1 MQDLIRIQNISYRYD
16 GGEILRFPDFD
27 IAKGQHTL
35 LLGESGS
42 GKTTLLHVLTGL
54 LAPASGEVKL
64 LDTSLYQLNHRD
76 LDHFR
81 GQHIGIVF
89 QNAHL
94 LNSLTLHENL
104 QIAQSFAGKP
114 IDHRRITEV
123 LTSLQLGELEN
134 RLPKKLSRGQ
144 LQRAAIARAV
154 INGPALLVAD
164 EPTAALD
171 DHNTERVM
179 ELLLD
184 IAQTHGA
191 TLLIATHDQRIKH
204 HFAHQYILSKS

>member
-1 MQDLIRIQNISYRYD
+1 MQELINIQDISYRYV
-16 GGEILRFPDFD
+16 GGERLSFPDLK
-27 IAKGQHTL
+27 IEKGQNTL
-35 LLGESGS
+35 LLGDSGS
-42 GKTTLLHVLTGL
+42 GKTTILHILTGL
-54 LAPASGEVKL
+54 LQPETGAVSL
-64 LDTSLYQLNHRD
+64 LGTSIYQQSARA

-114 IDHRRITEV
+114 IDHQRISEV
-123 LTSLQLGELEN
+123 LASLNLEAHEH
-134 RLPKKLSRGQ
+134 RYPKKLSRGQ

-154 INGPALLVAD
+154 VNRPALLVAD

-171 DHNTERVM
+171 DHNTEKVM
-179 ELLLD
+179 ELLLEM
-184 IAQTHGA
+184 AKTHGA
-191 TLLIATHDQRIKH
+191 TLLIATHDQRIKE
-204 HFAHQYILSKS
+204 HFSHQYLLKKS

>member
-1 MQDLIRIQNISYRYD
+1 MQDLISMQNISYRYA
-16 GGEILRFPDFD
+16 GGELLHFPDLHV
-27 IAKGQHTL
+27 AKGAHTL
-35 LLGESGS
+35 LLGQSGS

-64 LDTSLYQLNHRD
+64 LDTPIYGLSHRA

-114 IDHRRITEV
+114 VEHQRISEV
-123 LTSLQLGELEN
+123 LKSLDLGEQEH
-134 RLPKKLSRGQ
+134 RYPKKLSRGQ

-171 DHNTERVM
+171 DTNTERVM

-184 IAQTHGA
+184 VAQQHQA

-204 HFAHQYILSKS
+204 HFAHQYILQKS